1 MIGSRRTVAALPAI
15 LGLGVAACTVA
26 TPSNPPPDASGLAS
40 SGATESA
47 LPSDTADSVAPSRSP
62 FPEDDLRAQI
72 EIVSVDPALTHPLLE
87 FVSDGEGIVF
97 SSARAPDAGPEGA
110 PDLWR
115 LVPGRAEPELLWRNP
130 ERNHSIVKIA
140 GDLGME
146 AFVEMPITGERAW
159 NLWLLPRHADE
170 AILLD
175 SHPGDEDVSSL
186 VPSLSVSEEAVVWT
200 AFDRGPDGPVSQ
212 LLIARAPDWAPT
224 LLRELPAAEAEI
236 WFPSLRGSLV
246 YMEVDYSDDR
256 TTDERQVYLTE
267 PVPGAE
273 RRRVDTSGRATMP
286 ILVDGAVLWK
296 EADPGFSMFN
306 WGRMFRYDLTTNG
319 VQRLSTRPQQEVNY
333 PSAGSRF
340 VAWSPIDSFRLNVYD
355 LVRDEPRLV
364 AVTSIESQES
374 VFQAHIAG
382 DLLVWRHVKVLD
394 PDDPGEL
401 RYAFLPGVRDDP

>member
-1 MIGSRRTVAALPAI
+1 MLAIPA
-15 LGLGVAACTVA
+15 LGVAACAVA
-26 TPSNPPPDASGLAS
+26 TPSSPPPYASGVAS
-40 SGATESA
+40 FGASASA
-47 LPSDTADSVAPSRSP
+47 LPSGAVESTAPSRSP

-97 SSARAPDAGPEGA
+97 SSARAPDAGPDGA

-115 LVPGRAEPELLWRNP
+115 LVPGRTEPELLWRNP

-159 NLWLLPRHADE
+159 NLWLIPRHADE

-212 LLIARAPDWAPT
+212 LLIARAPDWAPV
-224 LLRELPAAEAEI
+224 LLRELRADEAEI
-236 WFPSLRGSLV
+236 WFPSLRGSLA
-246 YMEVDYSDDR
+246 YMEVHYSADR
-256 TTDERQVYLTE
+256 TSDERHVYLTE

-273 RRRVDTSGRATMP
+273 RRRLDSSGRATMP
-286 ILVDGAVLWK
+286 LLVDGAVLWK

-306 WGRMFRYDLTTNG
+306 WGRMFRYDLASSA

-340 VAWSPIDSFRLNVYD
+340 IAWSPIDSFRLNVYD

-374 VFQAHIAG
+374 VFQAHIAW
-382 DLLVWRHVKVLD
+382 DLLVWRHLKVLD
-394 PDDPGEL
+394 PDDEGEL